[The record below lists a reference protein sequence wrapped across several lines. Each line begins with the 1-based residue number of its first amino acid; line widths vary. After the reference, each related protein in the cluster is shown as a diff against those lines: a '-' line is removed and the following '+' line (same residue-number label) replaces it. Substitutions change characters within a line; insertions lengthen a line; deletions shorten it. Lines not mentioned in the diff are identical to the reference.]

1 MDVDDSLGA
10 CSAALHPRAREGI
23 LLLNNGQYFQAHE
36 ALEEAWRQESAPIRD
51 LYRGLLQAAVVY
63 LHASRANYAGAVK
76 VYDRC
81 MRWLQR
87 WPPVCQGVDVARL
100 RADLKALRGEIE
112 RLGPQGLSA
121 LDAAW
126 LRPVRLT
133 E

>member
-1 MDVDDSLGA
+1 MDVYDSPEA
-10 CSAALHPRAREGI
+10 CSGALHPRAREGI
-23 LLLNNGQYFQAHE
+23 LLFNSGQYFQAHE

-81 MRWLQR
+81 MRWLR
-87 WPPVCQGVDVARL
+87 GWPPVCRSVDVARL
-100 RADLKALRGEIE
+100 RADLEALRGEIE
-112 RLGPQGLSA
+112 RLGPKGLSA

-126 LRPVRLT
+126 LRPVAWV